1 MLEDI
6 EMDIEEEGERSPSPI
21 KFSSSAKGKS
31 KLKYEGVPP
40 TGKDNLPWLVVNNNF
55 TEYNKNNVTF
65 GRKISSSDTWRNCFT
80 RGFERFIEKD
90 RVPHLLFYGPPGT
103 GKTTSILAFARK
115 LYGPGWKNMVLE
127 LNASDDRG
135 INVVREEIKTYAT
148 DSMTNA
154 AQNAL
159 RRIVEKYTRNVRF
172 CIICNYISK
181 IIPAVQSRCTR
192 FRFSPIKEKEAR
204 SRIEYIIQCEN
215 VNISPDGISALQRIA
230 NGDMRKA
237 LNVLQACH
245 AAYDYIDET
254 VVYKCTGNPEPG
266 DIKYIVNTML
276 NDEFTTAYSNVQK
289 LKREKGLALQDIVTE
304 VHKYLNDFEIPRKAI
319 VFLIDQLSQI
329 QYNLSTGGT
338 EHAQSASMV
347 GTFKTALDMEIVIK
361 LFNRN
366 SDYKSIS
373 TIMNGLQFLPKAPHR
388 PGWAYE
394 PELACWA
401 HLK

>member
-1 MLEDI
+1 MSDI

-21 KFSSSAKGKS
+21 RFSSSAKGKS

-40 TGKDNLPWLVVNNNF
+40 TGKDNLPWVEKYRPQTLEEIVSHEDVVS
-55 TEYNKNNVTF
+55 T
-65 GRKISSSDTWRNCFT
+65 I
-80 RGFERFIEKD
+80 ERFIEKD

-103 GKTTSILAFARK
+103 GKTTAILAFARK
-115 LYGPGWKNMVLE
+115 LYGPSWKNMVLE

-135 INVVREEIKTYAT
+135 INVVREEIKTYASMQRMFSNGFKLIILDEA

-215 VNISPDGISALQRIA
+215 VNISPDGISALQKIA

-245 AAYDYIDET
+245 AAYNYIDET
-254 VVYKCTGNPEPG
+254 VVYKCTGNPEPE

-338 EHAQSASMV
+338 EHAQTASMV
-347 GTFKTALDMEIVIK
+347 GTFKTALDMINK
-361 LFNRN
+361 
-366 SDYKSIS
+366 
-373 TIMNGLQFLPKAPHR
+373 
-388 PGWAYE
+388 
-394 PELACWA
+394 
-401 HLK
+401 